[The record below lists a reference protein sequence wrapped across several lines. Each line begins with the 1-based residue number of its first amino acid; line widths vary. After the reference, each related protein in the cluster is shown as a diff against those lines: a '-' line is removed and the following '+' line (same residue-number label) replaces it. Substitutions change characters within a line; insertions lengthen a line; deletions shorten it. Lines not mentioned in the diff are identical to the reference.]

1 MVKRHVEE
9 TVDKTFQDLIV
20 KRGRGNNVVSVVVSG
35 PPASG
40 KTQVC
45 RTYATAAFEKRKD
58 RGLYL
63 PVLLWKAGTAADLAN
78 SLRDSLKM
86 LRNPD
91 YLKRID
97 PDSTLMHT
105 TEQVYKHRLDY
116 LLKEVLKVLKD
127 KYSRRPDS
135 EKNEEWLIVIDGASS
150 YDELTGLMRCLL
162 SERGAS
168 SQWGRGKLLIAVQ
181 ERITDKWQYMEE
193 IRLGPGL
200 SQSESLEFLKL
211 SFPDDCE
218 EDLKNVAGQ
227 LSHIPLSLAVAVE
240 TMKLLRKDNAS
251 YTWQRHLEKNL
262 LPADSVKS
270 ADRKDPRHPQN
281 LPLQYNETLYQ
292 ALKLAVK
299 RIGVEGNN
307 AQLFFFLG
315 LCEEGTVPLQLLK
328 KLAVFLHGD
337 DREGSEDALFVQFD
351 EDIRQNCLGLI
362 LLDGD
367 AGISVHHVL
376 HVVLRDIAHSR
387 LEGRTPADESEF
399 ETRRNVSAI
408 IKAFCALYLSIERQS
423 QGSYLDSVQDKLR
436 LLPHFLAVFRICI
449 QSAYGYQ
456 DATVPRFTGY
466 VAQLLQLR
474 RDGSQVRE
482 VLKTGITVAAAV
494 TEIDIFAEVQLKS
507 MYAKELVEA
516 NEFPSAIDLLHETIR
531 IRKDELLQEESQTSD
546 DLDQYARNFKGLHGD
561 FIALG
566 YAFKDRGEED
576 DLFEAEKH
584 IDEVFELLQR
594 GKPAVISSEDWRVM
608 RSEALLLQAQLNQD
622 LQRYDPN
629 LLEEL
634 LEESREG
641 APASQHNCQ
650 VLRTLTD
657 LLLENGPQY
666 DVSKAGSLIDR
677 AIDMG
682 HHLYGEVH
690 PMLAYSIMTKG
701 RVLLEKGDFENAL
714 KMLAEALSLNDRLP
728 AELRGNVIVPLVD
741 FFRGHCYI
749 HQGRYKEA
757 YDVLRDSATL
767 TKEPK
772 YGFGPG
778 HPQNAFVMDKLG
790 QVCMH
795 LMQLEE
801 AKQYMEKSLHMK
813 ERIFGKSHP
822 ELNWNY
828 MQLESVAYEC
838 NNDEEALMFRAKRLK
853 LLPEDNAYM

>member
-1 MVKRHVEE
+1 MVKRHIEE
-9 TVDKTFQDLIV
+9 TVDKTFQDLIM
-20 KRGRGNNVVSVVVSG
+20 KRGRENNVVSVVVSG

-58 RGLYL
+58 KGLYL

-86 LRNPD
+86 LCNPD

-150 YDELTGLMRCLL
+150 YDELTGLMPCLL

-218 EDLKNVAGQ
+218 EDLKNVAEQ

-240 TMKLLRKDNAS
+240 TMKLLRKDNTF

-281 LPLQYNETLYQ
+281 LPCQYNETLYQ

-399 ETRRNVSAI
+399 EIRRNVSAI
-408 IKAFCALYLSIERQS
+408 IKAFCCLYQSIEQQS

-449 QSAYGYQ
+449 QSPYGYQ

-494 TEIDIFAEVQLKS
+494 TEIDIFAELELKS

-546 DLDQYARNFKGLHGD
+546 DLDQYAMNFKGLHGD
-561 FIALG
+561 LIALG

-584 IDEVFELLQR
+584 VDEVFELLQR
-594 GKPAVISSEDWRVM
+594 LRPAVISSEDWGVM

-666 DVSKAGSLIDR
+666 DVSKAGILIDR

-690 PMLAYSIMTKG
+690 PMLAYSMMTKG

-741 FFRGHCYI
+741 LFRGHCYI

-757 YDVLRDSATL
+757 YDVLRDSAAL
-767 TKEPK
+767 TKVPK

-801 AKQYMEKSLHMK
+801 AKQYMEESLHMK

>member
-1 MVKRHVEE
+1 MVKRHVEA

-20 KRGRGNNVVSVVVSG
+20 KRGQGNNVVTIVVSG
-35 PPASG
+35 PPACG

-63 PVLLWKAGTAADLAN
+63 PVLLWKAGTATDLAN
-78 SLRDSLKM
+78 SVRDSLKM

-127 KYSRRPDS
+127 KYNRRPDS

-150 YDELTGLMRCLL
+150 YDELIGLMPCLL
-162 SERGAS
+162 SEGGAS

-181 ERITDKWQYMEE
+181 ERITDKWQYMAE

-200 SQSESLEFLKL
+200 SHSESLEFLKH

-218 EDLKNVAGQ
+218 EELKNVARQ

-240 TMKLLRKDNAS
+240 TMKLLRQDNAS
-251 YTWQRHLEKNL
+251 YAWQMHLEKNL
-262 LPADSVKS
+262 LPSDSVKS
-270 ADRKDPRHPQN
+270 EDRKDPRHPQN
-281 LPLQYNETLYQ
+281 LPCQYNETLYQ

-328 KLAVFLHGD
+328 KLAVSLHGD
-337 DREGSEDALFVQFD
+337 DREGSEDALFVQFN
-351 EDIRQNCLGLI
+351 EDIRQNSLGLI
-362 LLDGD
+362 LLDDD

-387 LEGRTPADESEF
+387 LEGTTPADEF

-408 IKAFCALYLSIERQS
+408 IKAFCALYQSIEQQS
-423 QGSYLDSVQDKLR
+423 QGNYLDSVQDKLR
-436 LLPHFLAVFRICI
+436 LLPHFLAVFCNCI
-449 QSAYGYQ
+449 LPDRYQ

-466 VAQLLQLR
+466 VAQLLQLQHG
-474 RDGSQVRE
+474 DSQVRE
-482 VLKTGITVAAAV
+482 VLETGIKVAAAV
-494 TEIDIFAEVQLKS
+494 TEIDIFTKVELKS
-507 MYAKELVEA
+507 MYAKELVKA
-516 NEFPSAIDLLHETIR
+516 KKFPSAIDLLHETIR
-531 IRKDELLQEESQTSD
+531 IRKDELLQEEPQTSD
-546 DLDQYARNFKGLHGD
+546 NLDQYARNFKGLHGD
-561 FIALG
+561 LIALG
-566 YAFKDRGEED
+566 DAFKDRGEED
-576 DLFEAEKH
+576 DLFEAKKH
-584 IDEVFELLQR
+584 VDEVFELLQSGR
-594 GKPAVISSEDWRVM
+594 PAVFSSEDLGVM

-650 VLRTLTD
+650 LLRTLTD
-657 LLLENGPQY
+657 LLLEKGPQY
-666 DVSKAGSLIDR
+666 DVSKAGILIDR

-690 PMLAYSIMTKG
+690 PMLAYSMMTKG
-701 RVLLEKGDFENAL
+701 RVLLERGDYEDAL
-714 KMLAEALSLNDRLP
+714 KMLAKALILYDRLP
-728 AELRGNVIVPLVD
+728 AEVRDNEIVPLVY
-741 FFRGHCYI
+741 FFQGHCYI
-749 HQGRYKEA
+749 HQRRYKEA
-757 YDVLRDSATL
+757 YDVLRESADL
-767 TKEPK
+767 TKD
-772 YGFGPG
+772 GFGPG
-778 HPQNAFVMDKLG
+778 HPQNAYVMDTLG

-801 AKQYMEKSLHMK
+801 AKQYLKESLRMK
-813 ERIFGKSHP
+813 ERIFGESHP

-828 MQLESVAYEC
+828 MQLESVGYEF
-838 NNDEEALMFRAKRLK
+838 NNDDEALMFRAKQLK
-853 LLPEDNAYM
+853 LLPKDKDCT

>member
-1 MVKRHVEE
+1 MVKRHVKE

-105 TEQVYKHRLDY
+105 TEQVYKHRLEY

-150 YDELTGLMRCLL
+150 YDELTGLMPCLL
-162 SERGAS
+162 SKRGAS
-168 SQWGRGKLLIAVQ
+168 SQWGLGKLLIAVQ

-200 SQSESLEFLKL
+200 SHSESLEFLKL

-240 TMKLLRKDNAS
+240 TMKLLRKKEAS
-251 YTWQRHLEKNL
+251 YAWQTHLDENL
-262 LPADSVKS
+262 LRSNSVKNE
-270 ADRKDPRHPQN
+270 DRKDPSHPQN
-281 LPLQYNETLYQ
+281 LPCQYNETLYQ

-299 RIGVEGNN
+299 RIGMEGNN

-376 HVVLRDIAHSR
+376 HVVLRDIAHFR

-408 IKAFCALYLSIERQS
+408 IKAFCALYQSIEQQL

-436 LLPHFLAVFRICI
+436 LLPHFLAVFHNCI
-449 QSAYGYQ
+449 QYGYQ

-466 VAQLLQLR
+466 VAQMLQLR
-474 RDGSQVRE
+474 RDGSQIRE

-494 TEIDIFAEVQLKS
+494 TEIDIFAEVELKS

-531 IRKDELLQEESQTSD
+531 IRKDELLQEEPQTSD
-546 DLDQYARNFKGLHGD
+546 DLDQYARNYKGLHGD
-561 FIALG
+561 LIALG

-584 IDEVFELLQR
+584 INEVFELLER
-594 GKPAVISSEDWRVM
+594 GRPVVFSSEDWVVM
-608 RSEALLLQAQLNQD
+608 RSEALLLRAQLNQD

-629 LLEEL
+629 RLEEL

-666 DVSKAGSLIDR
+666 DVSKAGILIDR

-690 PMLAYSIMTKG
+690 PMLAYSMMTKG
-701 RVLLEKGDFENAL
+701 RVLLEKVHYEDAL

-728 AELRGNVIVPLVD
+728 AMLRGNVIVPLVN
-741 FFRGHCYI
+741 FYRGQCYI
-749 HQGRYKEA
+749 HQRRYKEA
-757 YDVLRDSATL
+757 YDVLRESADL
-767 TKEPK
+767 TKVPK

-801 AKQYMEKSLHMK
+801 AKQYMEESLRMK
-813 ERIFGKSHP
+813 ERVFGESHP

-838 NNDEEALMFRAKRLK
+838 NNDEEALMFRARRLK
-853 LLPEDNAYM
+853 LLPEDNDYM